1 MAKNILSLTLQQLD
15 ASDNVLARSV
25 DTITD
30 SAPTVGEFRGAGT
43 LIDTN
48 EATIGLPI
56 AQPRQ
61 VLIKNTHATAKIT
74 VKWTPNGVAKVTILV
89 LGPGDGIAFWHTT
102 TGTTY
107 GVSALYL
114 TADTANATYKLFCGG

>member
-1 MAKNILSLTLQQLD
+1 MAQNILSLTLQQLD
-15 ASDNVLARSV
+15 ASANVLARSV

-56 AQPRQ
+56 TQPRQ
-61 VLIKNTHATAKIT
+61 VFIKNTHATAKIT
-74 VKWTPNGVAKVTILV
+74 VKWTPTGVAKVTILV
-89 LGPGDGIAFWHTT
+89 LGPGDAIAFWQTSA
-102 TGTTY
+102 GATY
-107 GVSALYL
+107 GVSAVYL
-114 TADTANATYKLFCGG
+114 TSDTAGATYKLFCGG